1 MKYPPAAAASLLLV
15 IGPLLVAIG
24 RGWRRDGETTAAP
37 RSDNAALQREIATLR
52 AHVDRLERKAR
63 EVESER
69 DEFLATLSHE
79 LRSPLNAML
88 GWIEL
93 LRVHLKDPAKQ
104 AHAIDIIE
112 RNARAEVRIVGD
124 LLDLAR
130 LVTHRLHIERRP
142 LSMRDI
148 VQSAVDSVEEAAAAR
163 AIAMHV
169 DAPVNVCATGDGARL
184 QQAIAH
190 LLHNALKFTEP
201 GGTVRVSLRGGDAH
215 AIIEVSD
222 TGIGMTNDTL
232 RVAFDR
238 FRQAERGLTRRYG
251 GLGVGLTLVRAI
263 VELHGGTV
271 EAASDG
277 PGKGSTFTVRLPV
290 GTAGPCLA
298 H

>member
-15 IGPLLVAIG
+15 VGPLLVAIR
-24 RGWRRDGETTAAP
+24 RGWRREGQTPATP
-37 RSDNAALQREIATLR
+37 RSNPAALQREIATLR
-52 AHVDRLERKAR
+52 STVDRLERKAR
-63 EVESER
+63 EVECER

-104 AHAIDIIE
+104 AHAVDIIE

-124 LLDLAR
+124 LLDVAR
-130 LVTHRLHIERRP
+130 LVTHRLQIERRP
-142 LSMRDI
+142 LSLREI
-148 VQSAVDSVEEAAAAR
+148 VQGAVDSVQDAAAAR

-169 DAPVNVCATGDGARL
+169 DGPVDVRGTGDRTRL

-190 LLHNALKFTEP
+190 LLHNALKFTAP
-201 GGTVRVSLRGGDAH
+201 GGRVRVSLRHADDH
-215 AIIEVSD
+215 AIVEVSD
-222 TGIGMTNDTL
+222 TGIGMTDDTL
-232 RVAFDR
+232 GIVFDR

-277 PGKGSTFTVRLPV
+277 PGKGSTFTVRLPG

>member
-63 EVESER
+63 EIECER

-148 VQSAVDSVEEAAAAR
+148 VQGAVDSVEEAAAAR
-163 AIAMHV
+163 AIALHI
-169 DAPVNVCATGDGARL
+169 DAPADVCATGDRARL
-184 QQAIAH
+184 QQAVAH

-201 GGTVRVSLRGGDAH
+201 GGTVKISLRAADAR
-215 AIIEVSD
+215 AIVEVSD
-222 TGIGMTNDTL
+222 TGIGMTGDTL
-232 RVAFDR
+232 GIVFDR
-238 FRQAERGLTRRYG
+238 FQQAERGLTRRFG

-277 PGKGSTFTVRLPV
+277 PGKGSTFTVRVPA